1 MLRVSRGCNQL
12 MTQVLFNYESE
23 ILNQQLRLY
32 EGPNNYV
39 DEIERRQSIQQEF
52 VASLQNLVFSR
63 SH

>member
-1 MLRVSRGCNQL
+1 